1 MTIQGDEAPA
11 EDQGE
16 CEPLRVAFEG
26 ELPSQI
32 ADARSLVLDF
42 EFARNCAL
50 LYQNLDNVSID
61 EPSQEVPQQALW
73 SAAAISYRR
82 GFSTGKALLQ
92 PQAKRLKVPDNWLN
106 LLSPEQREAHAEILE
121 VASRQVAH
129 QTGHAEHVRVI
140 ALLSPPPMPRDV
152 MGLLKFTVKRTG
164 PTADRIQKVV
174 ELCDVL
180 LLILSEQEQKLGEQ
194 LIGAIKAKG
203 LDEVYASPHFE

>member
-1 MTIQGDEAPA
+1 MTWFAHSSQRLYSGVGAGRSGDRQCCPLLQELHRRTGRWRGTRIRGRPRVRATSGSRWRRNRLRVNQFDDTRRRSA
-11 EDQGE
+11 RRGSRE

-106 LLSPEQREAHAEILE
+106 LLSPEQRKL
-121 VASRQVAH
+121 
-129 QTGHAEHVRVI
+129 T
-140 ALLSPPPMPRDV
+140 
-152 MGLLKFTVKRTG
+152 LKFWKLRVGRL
-164 PTADRIQKVV
+164 PTR
-174 ELCDVL
+174 
-180 LLILSEQEQKLGEQ
+180 
-194 LIGAIKAKG
+194 
-203 LDEVYASPHFE
+203 LDMPSTYE